1 MRHRGAGVF
10 VTGANIQD
18 KKQVWIVLI
27 SDQDWSFFFFF
38 SVLYIEN
45 IFLYLKI
52 LQMNWFGNSGRRVKT
67 KGNNNEN
74 MMPASQNTYVGCMWV
89 PGSHADLIPDG
100 RRGAGWQRGGGRPG
114 SWHSSPLSLSSRLV
128 PYEDGCSQIFTF
140 PAPCSYEQSI
150 YPANLQETFL
160 HSRSYCFFWATE
172 FFLFNRLCESFF
184 FRLAARKFRTK

>member
-1 MRHRGAGVF
+1 MTHVFVRRGWDTGGAGVF

-18 KKQVWIVLI
+18 KKQVWTVLI
-27 SDQDWSFFFFF
+27 SDQDWSFFFFFF

-100 RRGAGWQRGGGRPG
+100 RWGARMAKRGGRPG
-114 SWHSSPLSLSSRLV
+114 SWHSRPLSLSSRLV
-128 PYEDGCSQIFTF
+128 PYEGGCSQISMFLSAKHLPCEPSGTF
-140 PAPCSYEQSI
+140 STF
-150 YPANLQETFL
+150 QEL
-160 HSRSYCFFWATE
+160 LLLLSHRI
-172 FFLFNRLCESFF
+172 LFI
-184 FRLAARKFRTK
+184 

>member
-1 MRHRGAGVF
+1 MCLSLE
-10 VTGANIQD
+10 
-18 KKQVWIVLI
+18 LI
-27 SDQDWSFFFFF
+27 SRIKSRCEQCSFLIRIEVCFFF

-100 RRGAGWQRGGGRPG
+100 R
-114 SWHSSPLSLSSRLV
+114 
-128 PYEDGCSQIFTF
+128 
-140 PAPCSYEQSI
+140 
-150 YPANLQETFL
+150 
-160 HSRSYCFFWATE
+160 
-172 FFLFNRLCESFF
+172 
-184 FRLAARKFRTK
+184 